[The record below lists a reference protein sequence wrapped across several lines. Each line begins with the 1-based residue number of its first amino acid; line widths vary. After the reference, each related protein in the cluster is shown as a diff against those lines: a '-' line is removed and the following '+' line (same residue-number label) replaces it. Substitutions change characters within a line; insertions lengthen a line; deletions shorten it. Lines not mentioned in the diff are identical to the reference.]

1 MIGTARIGNW
11 NVAAYVLA
19 AGAVALVVAG
29 CGSNGQTDVT
39 IPPIDTGPA
48 ISGVISAPNG
58 EYARAGGAWDW
69 AEALL
74 FIPRAAAL
82 QNVAPAQGTLRVA
95 LSQVLQQDATDGS
108 IDSPLLINQADTDG
122 DGNYTIAASQANQ
135 LDTICRLMVSVGSGD
150 SMTRAFVTAKTT
162 NIDAIS
168 ETVVRVILDRLVR
181 APAVT
186 LCDFNIDALTKIA
199 GAVGTATTLA
209 SGDTVAAIND
219 NAFALACTSAA
230 SARVKNAV
238 DAATGKPASTGCG
251 TEFP

>member
-1 MIGTARIGNW
+1 MIGRARIEGASAVPW
-11 NVAAYVLA
+11 LA
-19 AGAVALVVAG
+19 AAALALVVAG
-29 CGSNGQTDVT
+29 CGANGETGVTLGPSN
-39 IPPIDTGPA
+39 TGPA

-58 EYARAGGAWDW
+58 AYVRAGGVWDW

-74 FIPRAAAL
+74 VIPRAAAL

-95 LSQVLQQDATDGS
+95 LLQVSVQDAADGS

-122 DGNYTIAASQANQ
+122 DGNYTIAASQADQ

-150 SMTRAFVTAKTT
+150 SMTRAFVTAKSNM
-162 NIDAIS
+162 NIDAVS
-168 ETVVRVILDRLVR
+168 EAVVRVILDRLVR

-186 LCDFNIDALTKIA
+186 LCDFNIDALTKISV
-199 GAVGTATTLA
+199 AVDAATTVA

-238 DAATGKPASTGCG
+238 DAATGKPAATGCG
-251 TEFP
+251 TAFP